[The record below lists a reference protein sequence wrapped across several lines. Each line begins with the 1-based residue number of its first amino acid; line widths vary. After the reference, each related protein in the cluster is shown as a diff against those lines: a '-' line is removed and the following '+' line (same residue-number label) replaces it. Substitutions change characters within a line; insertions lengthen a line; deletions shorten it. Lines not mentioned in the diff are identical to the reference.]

1 MKNSFFK
8 FINYPQIETMG
19 KVLVSIL
26 MCCFLALDVFAQ
38 APAAAPADAAAAPAK
53 KTVSRGKAKKAAEAK
68 AAEVTPAPAPAT
80 GGTQAAPPAVVTKDK
95 KAPKEHKAHTQGT
108 ATPGTDKLIG
118 KDAKGHDVYQGPK
131 GGQYYISNGNKQYL
145 DKKEKLKV

>member
-1 MKNSFFK
+1 
-8 FINYPQIETMG
+8 MG

-38 APAAAPADAAAAPAK
+38 APAAAPADAAAPAK
-53 KTVSRGKAKKAAEAK
+53 KTVSRGKAKKTAEAK
-68 AAEVTPAPAPAT
+68 AAEVTPAPAPA
-80 GGTQAAPPAVVTKDK
+80 GGGQVAPPAVVTKDK
-95 KAPKEHKAHTQGT
+95 KGHKAHTPGT

>member
-1 MKNSFFK
+1 
-8 FINYPQIETMG
+8 MG
-19 KVLVSIL
+19 KVLVSLL
-26 MCCFLALDVFAQ
+26 MCCFLSLDMFAQ
-38 APAAAPADAAAAPAK
+38 APAAAPAQADPAAAPAK
-53 KTVSRGKAKKAAEAK
+53 KTVSRGKAKKTAEAK
-68 AAEVTPAPAPAT
+68 PAEVTPAPAT
-80 GGTQAAPPAVVTKDK
+80 GGTQAAPPAAVVTKDK
-95 KAPKEHKAHTQGT
+95 KAPKEHKAHAPGT

>member
-1 MKNSFFK
+1 
-8 FINYPQIETMG
+8 MG
-19 KVLVSIL
+19 KVLVSLL

-38 APAAAPADAAAAPAK
+38 APAAAPAQADPAAAPTK
-53 KTVSRGKAKKAAEAK
+53 KTVSRGKSKKATEAKPAEA
-68 AAEVTPAPAPAT
+68 AATPAAPAT
-80 GGTQAAPPAVVTKDK
+80 AATPAAPAAPAVHKDK
-95 KAPKEHKAHTQGT
+95 KAPKEHKAHAPGT
-108 ATPGTDKLIG
+108 ATSGTDKLIG

>member
-1 MKNSFFK
+1 
-8 FINYPQIETMG
+8 MG

-38 APAAAPADAAAAPAK
+38 APAAAPADAAPAK
-53 KTVSRGKAKKAAEAK
+53 KTVSRGKSKKAAEAK
-68 AAEVTPAPAPAT
+68 AAEVTPAPAT

-95 KAPKEHKAHTQGT
+95 KEHKAHTQGT

-131 GGQYYISNGNKQYL
+131 GGQYYISNGKKQYL

>member
-1 MKNSFFK
+1 
-8 FINYPQIETMG
+8 MG
-19 KVLVSIL
+19 KVLVSLL

-38 APAAAPADAAAAPAK
+38 APAAAPAQADPAAAPAK
-53 KTVSRGKAKKAAEAK
+53 KTVARGRKAKPAEAK
-68 AAEVTPAPAPAT
+68 PVEAAATPAAPAT
-80 GGTQAAPPAVVTKDK
+80 AATPATPAAPAVHKDK
-95 KAPKEHKAHTQGT
+95 KAPKEHKAHAPGT

-118 KDAKGHDVYQGPK
+118 KDAKGHDIYQGPK

>member
-1 MKNSFFK
+1 
-8 FINYPQIETMG
+8 MG

-38 APAAAPADAAAAPAK
+38 APAAAPADAAAPAK
-53 KTVSRGKAKKAAEAK
+53 KTVSRGKAKKTAEAK
-68 AAEVTPAPAPAT
+68 AAEVTPAPA
-80 GGTQAAPPAVVTKDK
+80 GGGQVAPPAVVTKDK
-95 KAPKEHKAHTQGT
+95 KAPKEHKAHTPGT